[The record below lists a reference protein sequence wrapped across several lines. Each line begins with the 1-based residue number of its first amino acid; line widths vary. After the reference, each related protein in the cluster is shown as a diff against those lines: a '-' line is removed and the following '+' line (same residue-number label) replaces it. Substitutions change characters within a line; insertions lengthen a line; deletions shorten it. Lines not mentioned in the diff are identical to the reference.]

1 MIDVS
6 VTTAICGTGM
16 LWYEKGRFA
25 HVAFELLT
33 GSGAFGS
40 IQGNWL
46 WAISAGDWSLR
57 WLELR

>member
-6 VTTAICGTGM
+6 VTTAICGTGT

-33 GSGAFGS
+33 CENTSPG
-40 IQGNWL
+40 L
-46 WAISAGDWSLR
+46 SAAK
-57 WLELR
+57 